1 MIKLS
6 LVSPFLP
13 PIILPI
19 PRKLLTLTG
28 IPMAISSLFTGM
40 YKLKSSIYLI
50 TYHKKF

>member
-19 PRKLLTLTG
+19 PRKLLPLTG
-28 IPMAISSLFTGM
+28 IPEANSYLITGM
-40 YKLKSSIYLI
+40 YNLKSSIHLI
-50 TYHKKF
+50 T